1 MKNKVIVFV
10 CVGLLLAVLLIPWPR
25 SYRQTLTATKL
36 DAQGKTLGTSELTLR
51 VRKGVSLLL
60 GSSIRSVE
68 VSCFDDAFSPEKL
81 KPSDVSYDRIAGIYS
96 TTIGVTDLRTEGD
109 LFEVGES
116 GSYAFCSYRLSIA
129 YTPALDRWHIVFT
142 SEQEPPVHYLASAVG
157 DSCDQLI
164 SFFEPEFE

>member
-10 CVGLLLAVLLIPWPR
+10 CLGLLLDALLIPWPR

-68 VSCFDDAFSPEKL
+68 VSCSDDAFSPEKL
-81 KPSDVSYDRIAGIYS
+81 KPSDASYDRIAGIYS

-109 LFEVGES
+109 LFS
-116 GSYAFCSYRLSIA
+116 GNHAFCSYSLSIA